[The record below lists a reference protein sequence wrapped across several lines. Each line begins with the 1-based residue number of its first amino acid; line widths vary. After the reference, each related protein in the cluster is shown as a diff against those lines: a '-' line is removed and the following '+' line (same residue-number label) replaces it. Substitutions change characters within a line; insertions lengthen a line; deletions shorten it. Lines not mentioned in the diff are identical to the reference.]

1 MASPGVIYNHDVVGI
16 YNRMNRFLV
25 ELNRAAS
32 AGVSQTSTF
41 DQGRLTSYL
50 TNIKGYV
57 AWVQGQPQL
66 DLPETHPREY
76 VLEPKP
82 DISEVENEETNDLQR
97 IFAAVRDEVIS
108 SQSARLA
115 SSLIKFD
122 EVRILAVVGKAEAF
136 LANYI
141 ATLTPLDLPESSPD
155 APLSGPGKTGV

>member
-1 MASPGVIYNHDVVGI
+1 MASPGIVYNHDVVGI

-25 ELNRAAS
+25 ELNKSAS
-32 AGVSQTSTF
+32 AGVSQTSGF
-41 DQGRLTSYL
+41 DQARLSSYL

-76 VLEPKP
+76 VLEDKP
-82 DISEVENEETNDLQR
+82 TIGEVENEEVNDLQR
-97 IFAAVRDEVIS
+97 IFAAARDEVIA

-115 SSLIKFD
+115 SSLVKFD
-122 EVRILAVVGKAEAF
+122 EVRILAVVTKAEAF
-136 LANYI
+136 LSAYV

-155 APLSGPGKTGV
+155 APLGGPGRTGV